1 MLSLLVAVPLA
12 LALQPTPAS
21 ISGQVR
27 RADTGE
33 PIVGAV
39 VAVPELA
46 RESRTD
52 ERGRYSLPGIAAGPR
67 HLSVRSL
74 GFAPQTLHALVPRTG
89 ALEIDVTLTA
99 VPQRLAEV
107 TVRQALAARGVDD
120 SSRTTFP
127 DRTVRRREIDTWPLM
142 AERDPLLALSGG
154 EVIIRP
160 EMPSGLHIR
169 GASADQTAYRLDGVP
184 VLNPLHAAG
193 MVSAWNPDGIASVRI
208 ASTLDDARTPGAGG
222 VVAATTLDASRVPGH
237 VSASVGTTQSRLT
250 LHGLLGVDGGYY
262 LIGVR
267 SNATASA
274 VARREGSYIRNEAS
288 DAIAKLELPVFGGH
302 LRMLDVRND
311 DEIQAPA
318 SIATDGAPADTTRN
332 VFEWGGRSSGLAW
345 SRATARGSVRVQ
357 AWQATSHAGA
367 KWGEAG
373 PNGRQTIL
381 VNRRRDDGVSASI
394 VRAGTVARTS
404 VGVSVERSATVYGTH
419 DAAETAA
426 FRRDSHVLLPS
437 AFAHHSRSVSRT
449 VRVDAGA
456 SATALRG
463 TVYVDPRVGIRW
475 SPAAAVTLTSEY
487 ARLHQFAQSLRND
500 ESVVGSVFP
509 AELFV
514 NAGSGGVPVAESELV
529 VVGVDARPAAG
540 VRLAMQAFSRRS
552 GGLALVAPRTGEPF
566 ATGDFVIGRANGRG
580 ASLELAVS
588 GQRAAVQAAY
598 GVQRLRYVADQSSW
612 IPQFGTA
619 QTVEGGV
626 TLFPT
631 PTFSISIG
639 AVGAWGRRTTAV
651 VGAFEWES
659 CNLLDRGCEFGGTPR
674 ARSDAL
680 GATTLPAYFRA
691 DIGARKHWHF
701 SLAAHAVELSLFGT
715 VSNVSNRRSLLTR
728 AIDPVTLAPTDIRM
742 RPLAPLV
749 VGLDWRF

>member
-1 MLSLLVAVPLA
+1 MLSLLVAVTLA
-12 LALQPTPAS
+12 FGLPPTLAS

-33 PIVGAV
+33 PVAGAV

-52 ERGRYSLPGIAAGPR
+52 DRGHYAMQGIAAGPW
-67 HLSVRSL
+67 HLSVRAL
-74 GFAPQTLHALVPRTG
+74 GFAPRTMHVLVPRTG
-89 ALEIDVTLTA
+89 GVDLDLTLA
-99 VPQRLAEV
+99 AAPQRLAEV
-107 TVRQALAARGVDD
+107 TVRQALAMRGLDD
-120 SSRTTFP
+120 SSRATFP
-127 DRTVRRREIDTWPLM
+127 DRLVRGNEITSWPLT
-142 AERDPLLALSGG
+142 AERDALLALSGG
-154 EVIIRP
+154 EVTMRA

-169 GASADQTAYRLDGVP
+169 GAAADQTAYFLDGFP

-193 MVSAWNPDGIASVRI
+193 MVSAWNPDGIASVRV
-208 ASTLDDARTPGAGG
+208 ASTVDNARTPGAGG
-222 VVAATTLDASRVPGH
+222 VVSATTRDAAREPGNA
-237 VSASVGTTQSRLT
+237 SASIGTTQARMT
-250 LHGLLGVDGGYY
+250 LHGLLGVDGGSY

-288 DAIAKLELPVFGGH
+288 DAIAKLELPVFGGQ
-302 LRMLDVRND
+302 LRVLDVRND

-318 SIATDGAPADTTRN
+318 IVTGDGAPADTTRN
-332 VFEWGGRSSGLAW
+332 VFEWGGRSSGVAW
-345 SRATARGSVRVQ
+345 SRVTARGSLRVLG
-357 AWQATSHAGA
+357 WQATSHAGA
-367 KWGEAG
+367 TWGEAG
-373 PNGRQTIL
+373 PDMRRTFL
-381 VNRRRDDGVSASI
+381 VNRRRDEGASASI
-394 VRAGTVARTS
+394 VRASTVGRTS
-404 VGVSVERSATVYGTH
+404 AGVALERSATLYRTQG
-419 DAAETAA
+419 ASQATA
-426 FRRDSHVLLPS
+426 FVRDLHVLLPS
-437 AFAHHSRSVSRT
+437 AFAHHSRRVSRT

-463 TVYVDPRVGIRW
+463 SVYVDPRVGVRW
-475 SPAAAVTLTSEY
+475 SPTSAVTLTTEY

-514 NAGSGGVPVAESELV
+514 SAGAGGVPVAGSDLAV
-529 VVGVDARPAAG
+529 FGVDAHPASG
-540 VRLAMQAFSRRS
+540 VRIAMQAFSRRS
-552 GGLALVAPRTGEPF
+552 RGLALVAPRTAEPF
-566 ATGDFVIGRANGRG
+566 AAGDFVIGGANARG

-588 GQRAAVQAAY
+588 GQRAAMQATY
-598 GVQRLRYVADQSSW
+598 GAQRVRYVADQSSW

-651 VGAFEWES
+651 IGAFEWES

-680 GATTLPAYFRA
+680 GATPLPAYFRA

-701 SLAAHAVELSLFGT
+701 SLAARAVELSLFGT
-715 VSNVSNRRSLLTR
+715 VTNVGNRRSLLTR
-728 AIDPVTLAPTDIRM
+728 AIDPVTRATTDINM